1 MTRQLPIML
10 YRWLTAL
17 VALAGAL
24 ALAAT
29 LALSQQTPQ
38 TQPAPQP
45 QQAQQAQPAPQA
57 QQTPPTPQPQQAQQA
72 QPAPQAQQT
81 SPTPPTPQAPDISKA
96 GRTLDQLRGE
106 LDAIRKEIAV
116 PTIPPD
122 KLAQQRQAADAI
134 RIEALAAQADI
145 RKPLE
150 DFTAQLKKLGEPPAE
165 GATEAPAVAAERKRL
180 GDTLG
185 LLEGTSKQL
194 GLVAVEA
201 DQVASGAANLQR
213 DLFIRRV
220 FEPSRSVLN
229 PALWYEVAAALPSF
243 AQRTGILVSG
253 ALASDASAK
262 RFLSPGSSLAL
273 GGFAALLFI
282 LVAWRLNVRFTRQ
295 GSTSTNNNLP
305 RLWRAVWVTVFTIG
319 LLVAGFIVAHLIANL
334 TGGIGPRLTRV
345 LIAGEK
351 GTVWLSGA
359 LALAWGV
366 LAPRNPAWRLVN
378 VDDNTAGR
386 MVGIITVIAFVFS
399 ADHVVSTMANVLFLP
414 FDFTVGW
421 SAAVAV
427 VLAVSIGMLLR
438 ASRANTEDEGEREGE
453 RQYFFGWTA
462 YLVQILWLF
471 VVAAAIA
478 LIFGYVAFAH
488 FVMTKLIDTAAI
500 VSLLYLLH
508 HLVDAV
514 VSASLD
520 TRTAPGRFL
529 RTTLSLGET
538 GARRLGLFFSTLV
551 DLALV
556 LGGIPLIMAQW
567 AVTWIDYSSWM
578 QTVFFGFKVGN
589 ITIDPANILLA
600 LAILVFG
607 IIATRLLRL
616 WLDWR
621 LLSRTRMDAGLR
633 NSILT
638 ASSYASILLAA
649 SIAVTAA
656 GVDFSNLAIIVGALS
671 VGIGLGL
678 QSIVNNFVSGLILL
692 AERPIRVGDWISVTG
707 GEGTVKRINVRS
719 TELETFD
726 RGSVII
732 PNSSLIS
739 EAVLNWTHTDALGRA
754 RIAVGVT
761 YDADP
766 EQVEKILLE
775 CARAN
780 ERVLSFPKPF
790 VLFMAFG
797 DSSLDFELRVYIPDV
812 NYVAIVGS
820 DLRFAIFKA
829 LKEAG
834 IEIPFP
840 QRDVHVKSLPENAGP
855 CPPTAREPKT

>member
-1 MTRQLPIML
+1 MTRRAPIML
-10 YRWLTAL
+10 YRWLS
-17 VALAGAL
+17 
-24 ALAAT
+24 ALAALTAT
-29 LALSQQTPQ
+29 LAIAATLVLAQTQQVPQPQQ

-45 QQAQQAQPAPQA
+45 QQAQPEQAQPA
-57 QQTPPTPQPQQAQQA
+57 PQPQQAQQA
-72 QPAPQAQQT
+72 PPPQ
-81 SPTPPTPQAPDISKA
+81 SPDISKA
-96 GRTLDQLRGE
+96 GRTLDQLRTQ

-122 KLAQQRQAADAI
+122 KLAEQRQAADAV

-145 RKPLE
+145 RKPL
-150 DFTAQLKKLGEPPAE
+150 DDVTAQLKKLGEPPAD

-180 GDTLG
+180 SDTVA

-201 DQVASGAANLQR
+201 DQVSSGAANLQR

-220 FEPSRSVLN
+220 FEPSRSIFN
-229 PALWYEVAAALPSF
+229 PAFWYDVFTALPTF
-243 AQRTGILVSG
+243 AQRTGLLVSG
-253 ALASDASAK
+253 ALVSDASAR
-262 RFLSPGSSLAL
+262 RFLSPAGSLAL

-282 LVAWRLNVRFTRQ
+282 LVAWRLNVGIMRR
-295 GSTSTNNNLP
+295 GAASAHNDLP

-319 LLVAGFIVAHLIANL
+319 LLIAGFAVAHLIANL
-334 TGGIGPRLTRV
+334 TGGIGPRLSRV
-345 LIAGEK
+345 LVATEK
-351 GTVWLSGA
+351 GVVWLSGA
-359 LALAWGV
+359 LALAWGI

-378 VDDNTAGR
+378 VDDHMAGR
-386 MVGIITVIAFVFS
+386 MVGIITAIAFTF
-399 ADHVVSTMANVLFLP
+399 ATDHVVSTMANVLFLP
-414 FDFTVGW
+414 FEFTVGW
-421 SAAVAV
+421 SGGVALVLV
-427 VLAVSIGMLLR
+427 VLIAMLLR
-438 ASRANTEDEGEREGE
+438 ATRGGKAGEGEPPGE
-453 RQYFFGWTA
+453 RQYYFGWTA
-462 YLVQILWLF
+462 YLLQFLWLI
-471 VVAAAIA
+471 VVAAAA
-478 LIFGYVAFAH
+478 SLVFGYVAFAH
-488 FVMTKLIDTAAI
+488 FVTTKLIETTAI

-508 HLVDAV
+508 HLVDAM

-567 AVTWIDYSSWM
+567 AVTWIDYSSWI
-578 QTVFFGFKVGN
+578 QTAFFGFKVGD

-600 LAILVFG
+600 LGILAIGL
-607 IIATRLLRL
+607 IAARLFRL
-616 WLDWR
+616 WLDRR
-621 LLSRTRMDAGLR
+621 LLSRTTMDAGLR

-638 ASSYASILLAA
+638 GASYASILLAA

-692 AERPIRVGDWISVTG
+692 AERPIRVGDWIAVTG

-739 EAVLNWTHTDALGRA
+739 EAVLNWTHTDAIGRA
-754 RIAVGVT
+754 RIAVGVS
-761 YDADP
+761 YDSDP
-766 EQVEKILLE
+766 EQVERILMD

-780 ERVLSFPKPF
+780 KRVLSFPQPF

-812 NYVAIVGS
+812 NYVAIVAS
-820 DLRFAIFKA
+820 ELRFAIFRT

-840 QRDVHVKSLPENAGP
+840 QRDVHVKSQPGIAS
-855 CPPTAREPKT
+855 PPPARKRKT